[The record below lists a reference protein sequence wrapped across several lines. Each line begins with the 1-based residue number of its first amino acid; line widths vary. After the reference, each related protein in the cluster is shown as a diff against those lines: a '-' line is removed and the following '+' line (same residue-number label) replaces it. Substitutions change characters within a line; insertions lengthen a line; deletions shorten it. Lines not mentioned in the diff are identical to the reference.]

1 MQPKEGL
8 QQTTELKSPNKSYT
22 NPGQQS
28 AHHSGNG
35 NGVDGLHSN
44 GGKFASW
51 GNFKAWMIKWRGSRQ
66 LVLVI
71 VAIALLLDNMLLT
84 VVGKFYAII
93 IVSLKF
99 SRKLSNSSS
108 LLHFTRKKFYIQY
121 VRSTG
126 NRIKH

>member
-22 NPGQQS
+22 NPEQQS

-35 NGVDGLHSN
+35 NSIDAGLHN
-44 GGKFASW
+44 GGGKFASL
-51 GNFKAWMIKWRGSRQ
+51 GNFKEWMIKWRGSRQ

-84 VVGKFYAII
+84 VVGECSFKI
-93 IVSLKF
+93 K
-99 SRKLSNSSS
+99 NES
-108 LLHFTRKKFYIQY
+108 LL
-121 VRSTG
+121 SS
-126 NRIKH
+126 NRFLFNI

>member
-22 NPGQQS
+22 NPGQQQS

-35 NGVDGLHSN
+35 NGVDAGPHS
-44 GGKFASW
+44 GEGKFASW
-51 GNFKAWMIKWRGSRQ
+51 GNFKEWMIKWRGSRQ

-84 VVGKFYAII
+84 VVGE
-93 IVSLKF
+93 
-99 SRKLSNSSS
+99 
-108 LLHFTRKKFYIQY
+108 FYI
-121 VRSTG
+121 
-126 NRIKH
+126 